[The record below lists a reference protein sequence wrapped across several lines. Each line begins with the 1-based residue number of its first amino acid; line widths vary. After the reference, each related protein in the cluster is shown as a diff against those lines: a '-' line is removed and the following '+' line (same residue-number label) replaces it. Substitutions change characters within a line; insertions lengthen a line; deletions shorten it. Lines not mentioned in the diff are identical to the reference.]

1 MCNKTSFC
9 FSRIK
14 AKQARQ
20 LRLLQCSVL
29 RCCKH
34 GSSRLDAEV
43 TCGSTS
49 VARQSPWCS
58 SVWDRLSPRGCCVH
72 CCRQRQLSAA
82 TKHSQSAPRNRTCR
96 SATNVRHLS
105 MCRTLPSTQSNDT
118 QSTISGAQFT
128 KYLTNDNLTII
139 LQ

>member
-14 AKQARQ
+14 VKQAGQ

-34 GSSRLDAEV
+34 GSSRLAAVV

-58 SVWDRLSPRGCCVH
+58 SVWDRWSPRGCCVH

-82 TKHSQSAPRNRTCR
+82 TKHSQSVPRNRTCR

-105 MCRTLPSTQSNDT
+105 MCSTLPSTHRAMTCNQRH
-118 QSTISGAQFT
+118 QGP
-128 KYLTNDNLTII
+128 NL
-139 LQ
+139 